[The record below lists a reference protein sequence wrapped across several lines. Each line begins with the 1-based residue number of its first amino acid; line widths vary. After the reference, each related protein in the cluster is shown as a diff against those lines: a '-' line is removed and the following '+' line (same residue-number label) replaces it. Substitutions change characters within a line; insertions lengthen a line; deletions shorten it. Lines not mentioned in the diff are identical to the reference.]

1 MKKRKIRLAACLLAG
16 SMIIGMGAS
25 PVSAAETAAQMNG
38 LSIVLNDAQG
48 TEGSALVADVQATIE
63 SSAESEAA
71 ESETA
76 ESEEQADD
84 QEYANLAVAV
94 VNDYVN
100 VRSAASTDS
109 EIVGRMEN
117 SAVAVVEGEENGW
130 YQITSGS
137 VSGYVLAEYLTVGDR
152 ELLESVRARAATVQ
166 AQFLRVRSEASLD
179 ASVRMLVSEGTQ
191 LEVLDE
197 NTEGWV
203 HVQVSDT
210 DGYVSADY
218 VTVEDMY
225 LYAKT
230 QEEVSSGTA
239 VVSYALQFVG
249 NPYVWGGTSLTNGAD
264 CSGFIMSVY
273 ANFGVSLPHS
283 SAALRSVGTGVSY
296 SEAQPGDI
304 ICYSGHVALYIGNG
318 QVVHAANERKGII
331 VSSAT
336 HMDIIA
342 VRRIFT

>member
-1 MKKRKIRLAACLLAG
+1 MKKRNIRLVACLLAG
-16 SMIIGMGAS
+16 AMMFGMGAS
-25 PVSAAETAAQMNG
+25 SAMAADTTNQMSS
-38 LSIVLNDAQG
+38 LSIVLNDTQNTA
-48 TEGSALVADVQATIE
+48 ESALVADVQATIE
-63 SSAESEAA
+63 SAEAEAA
-71 ESETA
+71 ESA
-76 ESEEQADD
+76 AAEEQNED

-100 VRSAASTDS
+100 VRSAASADS
-109 EIVGRMEN
+109 EIVGQMEN
-117 SAVAVVEGEENGW
+117 GAVAVVEGEENGW

-137 VSGYVLAEYLTVGDR
+137 VSSYVMADYLTVGDR
-152 ELLESVRARAATVQ
+152 ELIESVQSRVATVQ
-166 AQFLRVRSEASLD
+166 TQSLKLRSGASLEASVLT
-179 ASVRMLVSEGTQ
+179 LVSEGDQ

-197 NTEGWV
+197 DTEGWV
-203 HVQVSDT
+203 HISASGT
-210 DGYVSADY
+210 EGYVSAEY
-218 VTVEDMY
+218 VTIENTY

-239 VVSYALQFVG
+239 VVNYALQFVG

-283 SAALRSVGTGVSY
+283 SAALRSVGTEVSY

-304 ICYSGHVALYIGNG
+304 ICYDGHVALYIGNG

-336 HMDIIA
+336 HMNILT
-342 VRRIFT
+342 VRRNFS

>member
-1 MKKRKIRLAACLLAG
+1 MKKRNIRLVACLLAG
-16 SMIIGMGAS
+16 AMMFGMGAS
-25 PVSAAETAAQMNG
+25 SAMAADTTNQMSS
-38 LSIVLNDAQG
+38 LSIVLNDTQNTA
-48 TEGSALVADVQATIE
+48 ESALVADVQATIE
-63 SSAESEAA
+63 SAEAEAA
-71 ESETA
+71 ESA
-76 ESEEQADD
+76 AAEEQNED

-100 VRSAASTDS
+100 VRSAASADS
-109 EIVGRMEN
+109 EIVGQMEN
-117 SAVAVVEGEENGW
+117 GAVAVVEGEENGW

-137 VSGYVLAEYLTVGDR
+137 VSGYVMADYLTVGDR
-152 ELLESVRARAATVQ
+152 ELIESVQSRVATVQ
-166 AQFLRVRSEASLD
+166 TQSLKLRSGASLEASVLT
-179 ASVRMLVSEGTQ
+179 LVSEGDQ

-197 NTEGWV
+197 DTEGWV
-203 HVQVSDT
+203 HISASGT
-210 DGYVSADY
+210 EGYVSAEY
-218 VTVEDMY
+218 VTIENTY

-239 VVSYALQFVG
+239 VVNYALQFVG

-283 SAALRSVGTGVSY
+283 SAALRSVGTEVSY

-304 ICYSGHVALYIGNG
+304 ICYDGHVALYIGNG

-336 HMDIIA
+336 HMNILT
-342 VRRIFT
+342 VRRIFS

>member
-1 MKKRKIRLAACLLAG
+1 MKKRNIRLVACLLAG
-16 SMIIGMGAS
+16 AMMFGMGAS
-25 PVSAAETAAQMNG
+25 SAMAADTTNQMSS
-38 LSIVLNDAQG
+38 LSIVLNDTQNTA
-48 TEGSALVADVQATIE
+48 ESALVADVQATIE
-63 SSAESEAA
+63 SAEAEAA
-71 ESETA
+71 ESA
-76 ESEEQADD
+76 AAEEQNED

-100 VRSAASTDS
+100 VRSAASADS
-109 EIVGRMEN
+109 EIVGQMEN
-117 SAVAVVEGEENGW
+117 GAVAVVEGEENGW

-137 VSGYVLAEYLTVGDR
+137 VSSYVMADYLTVGDR
-152 ELLESVRARAATVQ
+152 ELIESVQSRVATVQ
-166 AQFLRVRSEASLD
+166 TQSLKLRSGASLEASVLT
-179 ASVRMLVSEGTQ
+179 LVSEGDQ

-197 NTEGWV
+197 DTEGWV
-203 HVQVSDT
+203 HISASGT
-210 DGYVSADY
+210 EGYVSAEY
-218 VTVEDMY
+218 VTIENTY

-239 VVSYALQFVG
+239 VVNYALQFVG

-283 SAALRSVGTGVSY
+283 SAALRSVGTEVSY

-304 ICYSGHVALYIGNG
+304 ICYDGHVALYIGNG

-336 HMDIIA
+336 HMNILT
-342 VRRIFT
+342 VRRIFS

>member
-1 MKKRKIRLAACLLAG
+1 MKKRNIRLAACLLAG
-16 SMIIGMGAS
+16 AMMFGMGAS
-25 PVSAAETAAQMNG
+25 SAMAADTTNQMSS
-38 LSIVLNDAQG
+38 LSIVLNDTQDTA
-48 TEGSALVADVQATIE
+48 ESALVADVQATIE
-63 SSAESEAA
+63 SAEAEAA
-71 ESETA
+71 ESA
-76 ESEEQADD
+76 AAEEQNED

-100 VRSAASTDS
+100 VRSAASADS

-117 SAVAVVEGEENGW
+117 GAVAVVEGEENGW

-137 VSGYVLAEYLTVGDR
+137 VSGYVMADYLTVGDR
-152 ELLESVRARAATVQ
+152 ELIESVQSRVATVQ
-166 AQFLRVRSEASLD
+166 TQSLKLRSGASLEASVLT
-179 ASVRMLVSEGTQ
+179 LVSEGDQ

-197 NTEGWV
+197 DTEGWI
-203 HVQVSDT
+203 HISASGT
-210 DGYVSADY
+210 EGYVSAEY
-218 VTVEDMY
+218 VTIENTY

-230 QEEVSSGTA
+230 QEEVSGGTA
-239 VVSYALQFVG
+239 VVNYALQFVG

-283 SAALRSVGTGVSY
+283 SAALRSVGTEVSY

-304 ICYSGHVALYIGNG
+304 ICYDGHVALYIGNG

-336 HMDIIA
+336 HMNILT
-342 VRRIFT
+342 VRRIFS